1 MLSQLSGITLQF
13 VLYYL
18 PAFIANS
25 TPTLARGTHRIDFGR
40 KFING
45 VDILG
50 EGKTF
55 EGLLYGLLSGYTLG
69 LIVLY
74 LAIVCNV
81 YVSNALLPFLSV
93 TGALLG
99 DIIGAFVKRRMR
111 IPRGASAPILDQ
123 LDFVVGATILM
134 RLVDISVS
142 VEVTVFSMILAL
154 ILHPITNK
162 IAYIFKLKDVPW

>member
-1 MLSQLSGITLQF
+1 VLSQLSEVVLQF

-25 TPTLARGTHRIDFGR
+25 TPTLVKGTHRIDFGR

-69 LIVLY
+69 LVILY
-74 LAIVCNV
+74 LAVI
-81 YVSNALLPFLSV
+81 YSVSIPNILLPFLSV

-99 DIIGAFVKRRMR
+99 DIIGAFVKRRMK

-134 RLVDISVS
+134 RLVNTSIS

-162 IAYIFKLKDVPW
+162 IAYILKLKDVPW